1 MSKDWIVKIASAFPW
16 FQQLRHYFALSRTPH
31 GLMDMATPA
40 FAACLWL
47 GSFPSVGVVLLGLL
61 TAFAGYTAVYALN
74 DLVDVQLDR
83 ERLAKAAAGERIEA
97 PDLDAALARHPVAQ
111 GLLGYGQGV
120 AWALGWG
127 AVALLGAWLLN
138 PICAII
144 FLGGCLLEATYCRLF
159 RVSPMRTLV
168 NGVVK
173 TLGAVAAVFAVDPAP
188 DALFLLVLFATFFFW
203 EIGGQNL
210 PNDCSDREEDL
221 RLGARTFAVEYG
233 WEISAFTA
241 LATLLAAMFLSLV
254 LPSLSGTPVTLPFFV
269 AIAVIDA
276 VLLLGPGFEFYR
288 KKTPDAAMV
297 LFNRASYFPAALFGV
312 MLAQLFFLGG

>member
-1 MSKDWIVKIASAFPW
+1 MKIITASAP
-16 FQQLRHYFALSRTPH
+16 FQRLRLYFALSRTPH
-31 GLMDMATPA
+31 GLMDMTTPA

-47 GSFPSVGVVLLGLL
+47 GGFPSAGVILLGLL

-74 DLVDVQLDR
+74 DLVDVRLDR
-83 ERLAKAAAGERIEA
+83 ERLAEATAEERTEA

-111 GLLGYGQGV
+111 GLLGYGQGL

-127 AVALLGAWLLN
+127 VVALLGAWLLN
-138 PICAII
+138 PVCALI
-144 FLGGCLLEATYCRLF
+144 FLGGCLLEAAYCLLF
-159 RVSPMRTLV
+159 RVSPLRTLV

-173 TLGAVAAVFAVDPAP
+173 TLGAVAAVYAVDPSP
-188 DALFLLVLFATFFFW
+188 DGLFLLVLFATFFFW

-233 WEISAFTA
+233 WEISAFA
-241 LATLLAAMFLSLV
+241 AFATLLAAVFLGLV

-269 AIAVIDA
+269 AIAIIDG
-276 VLLLGPGFEFYR
+276 VLLLGPGLKFYR
-288 KKTPDAAMV
+288 RQTPEAAMY
-297 LFNRASYFPAALFGV
+297 LFNRASYFPAALFGAT
-312 MLAQLFFLGG
+312 LLQLWIAAG